1 MVLLLPILL
10 CSTLLSTTAFANSK
24 CKATPNDST
33 WPSIQDWETL
43 NQTIRGAL
51 IKTAPAPSSCYEGNP
66 FNSSTNC
73 SDVTKYWPYATY
85 HSAWPESVDYSIF
98 TNNSC
103 LPPGAEGY
111 TKDRGCSIG
120 ALPQYIV
127 NATTDQQ
134 VATALRWATERNIRI
149 VVKGTGHD
157 LSGRYYTPYNFTLAL
172 VFTNSGTRSTGAYSL
187 SIWTHNF
194 KHVEHQ
200 PKWLLPDGSGTA
212 DVVICGSGNTW
223 GSVYNAVHAMNR
235 SVVGGED
242 ATVGLGGLIQNGG
255 HGLLSSH
262 YGLASD
268 QVYQVTVITADGR
281 RLVANHKHNVDIFW
295 AVRGAGGG
303 QFGVITEFVLKT
315 HPVPTNVITGGFYFY
330 QESSSKSENISW
342 GALAKIASLIPDLMD
357 DGMTGTVIA
366 MSGSSM
372 TTLTGLNHSSP
383 GVAASVGLVGF
394 NTTTEAMD
402 RKVQKMISSF
412 ANVSSENVLK
422 VVNQTSE
429 AYGYWAYTKPNFL
442 SSASCGSSS
451 LMSSRLLGRR
461 ELSDISM
468 TDLAIYLRQAS
479 TSQSGTG
486 SMLLFG
492 LQGGHGPANTP
503 QKMRGS
509 VLPAWRS
516 AYLHAM
522 SYGASLNATAD
533 SREQLASGARWYE
546 ANLEPVWRNWA
557 PRTGSYMNE
566 GNAFSST
573 WKQDFYGENYDQLL
587 KLKRKYDPSGSFFVW
602 SGVGSDMWE
611 YDIHSGLLCQ
621 VGGD

>member
-1 MVLLLPILL
+1 MPPTIQLGRKVWTTPF
-10 CSTLLSTTAFANSK
+10 SQTTLV
-24 CKATPNDST
+24 C
-33 WPSIQDWETL
+33 
-43 NQTIRGAL
+43 
-51 IKTAPAPSSCYEGNP
+51 
-66 FNSSTNC
+66 
-73 SDVTKYWPYATY
+73 
-85 HSAWPESVDYSIF
+85 
-98 TNNSC
+98 
-103 LPPGAEGY
+103 PPGAEGY

-157 LSGRYYTPYNFTLAL
+157 LSG
-172 VFTNSGTRSTGAYSL
+172 RSTGAYSL

-330 QESSSKSENISW
+330 Q
-342 GALAKIASLIPDLMD
+342 D
-357 DGMTGTVIA
+357 
-366 MSGSSM
+366 
-372 TTLTGLNHSSP
+372 SP

-492 LQGGHGPANTP
+492 LQGGPGPANTP

-533 SREQLASGARWYE
+533 SRGAASIWSSLVRGEFGTR
-546 ANLEPVWRNWA
+546 LEELGTKNR
-557 PRTGSYMNE
+557 
-566 GNAFSST
+566 
-573 WKQDFYGENYDQLL
+573 LL
-587 KLKRKYDPSGSFFVW
+587 H
-602 SGVGSDMWE
+602 E
-611 YDIHSGLLCQ
+611 
-621 VGGD
+621 